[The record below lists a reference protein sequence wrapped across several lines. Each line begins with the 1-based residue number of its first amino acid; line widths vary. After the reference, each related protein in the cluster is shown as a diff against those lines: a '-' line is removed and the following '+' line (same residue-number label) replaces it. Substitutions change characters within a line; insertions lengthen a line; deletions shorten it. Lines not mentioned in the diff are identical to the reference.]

1 MRVLVVDDHAVFR
14 DGLTAILESLPGVEV
29 VGSAGNGVQAV
40 RSAQTLAPDLILM
53 DLHMPTMDGVE
64 ATRRIVAERPD
75 VAVLVLTMLADDR
88 SVFDALRAGAR
99 GYLLKESGRGDLQ
112 RAIEAVSAGQGILD
126 PSVARRVF
134 AAAKRSPQDD
144 ADGAQQFPELT
155 SRERELL
162 DLIARGLPNREIAD
176 RLFLSEKTVRNHVS
190 NIFTKLQVGDRAAAV
205 ARARDAGYGITGHE

>member
-14 DGLTAILESLPGVEV
+14 DGLAAILESLPGVEV
-29 VGSAGNGVQAV
+29 VGAAGDGSEAV
-40 RSAQTLAPDLILM
+40 RSAQALEPDLVLM
-53 DLHMPTMDGVE
+53 DLHMPTMDGIE
-64 ATRRIVAERPD
+64 ATRQIVAQHPD

-99 GYLLKESGRGDLQ
+99 GYLLKESGRADLQ

-126 PSVARRVF
+126 PSVAGRVF
-134 AAAKRSPQDD
+134 SAAKRPSPDSAND
-144 ADGAQQFPELT
+144 AQKFPELT
-155 SRERELL
+155 SREREVL

-205 ARARDAGYGITGHE
+205 ARARDAGYGTTGHE

>member
-1 MRVLVVDDHAVFR
+1 MKVLVVDDHAVFR
-14 DGLTAILESLPGVEV
+14 DGLAAILESLPGVEV
-29 VGSAGNGVQAV
+29 VGAAGDGFEAV
-40 RSAQTLAPDLILM
+40 LSAQELEPDLVLM
-53 DLHMPTMDGVE
+53 DLHMPAMDGIE

-99 GYLLKESGRGDLQ
+99 GYLLKESGRADLQ
-112 RAIEAVSAGQGILD
+112 RALEAVSAGQGILD
-126 PSVARRVF
+126 PSVAGRVF
-134 AAAKRSPQDD
+134 AAAKRPPRDSDD
-144 ADGAQQFPELT
+144 AQQFPELT

-205 ARARDAGYGITGHE
+205 ARARDAGYGTTGHE

>member
-14 DGLTAILESLPGVEV
+14 DGLAAILESLPGVEV
-29 VGSAGNGVQAV
+29 VGAAGDGSEAV
-40 RSAQTLAPDLILM
+40 RSAQALEPDLVLM
-53 DLHMPTMDGVE
+53 DLHMPTMDGIE

-99 GYLLKESGRGDLQ
+99 GYLLKESGRADLQ

-126 PSVARRVF
+126 PSVAGRVF
-134 AAAKRSPQDD
+134 SAAKRPPPDSANDV
-144 ADGAQQFPELT
+144 QQLPELT
-155 SRERELL
+155 SREREVL
-162 DLIARGLPNREIAD
+162 DLVARGLPNGEIAD

-190 NIFTKLQVGDRAAAV
+190 NIFTKLHVGDRAAAV
-205 ARARDAGYGITGHE
+205 ARARDAGFGTTGHE

>member
-14 DGLTAILESLPGVEV
+14 DGLAAILESLPGVEV
-29 VGSAGNGVQAV
+29 VGAAGDGFEAV
-40 RSAQTLAPDLILM
+40 RSAQALEPDLVLM
-53 DLHMPTMDGVE
+53 DLHMPTMDGIE
-64 ATRRIVAERPD
+64 ATRRIVRERAD

-99 GYLLKESGRGDLQ
+99 GYLLKESGRADLQ

-126 PSVARRVF
+126 PSVAGRVF
-134 AAAKRSPQDD
+134 SAAKRPRQDS
-144 ADGAQQFPELT
+144 ADDAQQFSELT
-155 SRERELL
+155 SREREVL

-205 ARARDAGYGITGHE
+205 ARARDAGYGTNGHE